1 VAIFEV
7 SSFHL
12 FSSMVLNHQSLTDR
26 ITICRIGIRKSE
38 LIDVFLDYP
47 WSMKFETFLKIYQF

>member
-1 VAIFEV
+1 
-7 SSFHL
+7 
-12 FSSMVLNHQSLTDR
+12 MVLNHQSLTDR